1 MGIKFPTPWNTL
13 IIKFP
18 PPRDG
23 KSVKCPGYARGG
35 GACWSFDLTGSN
47 VGGKTRNIAIQLVW
61 QLYCKTSC
69 TFFGTFRK
77 MSKIFVRVMS
87 NFILV
92 DQKDNS
98 SGNEN
103 VSIVLFFFFFFSFWR
118 RRRGEGVVGIICYFF
133 VCLFRY
139 LLPSHITVYLQ
150 ELVIHLQERDEGI
163 YWKANIAWNLFKN
176 T

>member
-1 MGIKFPTPWNTL
+1 
-13 IIKFP
+13 
-18 PPRDG
+18 
-23 KSVKCPGYARGG
+23 
-35 GACWSFDLTGSN
+35 
-47 VGGKTRNIAIQLVW
+47 
-61 QLYCKTSC
+61 
-69 TFFGTFRK
+69 

-103 VSIVLFFFFFFSFWR
+103 VSIVLFFFFFFSFFLEEE
-118 RRRGEGVVGIICYFF
+118 EGGGGGGNYLLFF

-150 ELVIHLQERDEGI
+150 ELVIHLQECDEGI
-163 YWKANIAWNLFKN
+163 Y
-176 T
+176 

>member
-1 MGIKFPTPWNTL
+1 
-13 IIKFP
+13 
-18 PPRDG
+18 
-23 KSVKCPGYARGG
+23 
-35 GACWSFDLTGSN
+35 
-47 VGGKTRNIAIQLVW
+47 
-61 QLYCKTSC
+61 
-69 TFFGTFRK
+69 

-103 VSIVLFFFFFFSFWR
+103 
-118 RRRGEGVVGIICYFF
+118 EGIICYFF

-163 YWKANIAWNLFKN
+163 Y
-176 T
+176 